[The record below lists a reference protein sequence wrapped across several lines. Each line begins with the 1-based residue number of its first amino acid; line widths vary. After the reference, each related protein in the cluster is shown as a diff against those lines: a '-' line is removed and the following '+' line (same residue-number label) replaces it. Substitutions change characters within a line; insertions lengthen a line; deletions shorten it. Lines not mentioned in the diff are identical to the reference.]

1 MELDILAKLEI
12 ATASLHEDI
21 NNFEKQ
27 GEVNRLREVMGTIES
42 RKAKG
47 AAVKSRVKWQQ
58 VGDKCS
64 KEFFRSVR
72 PKNTQTVISEI
83 KDRRGRIFTKRED
96 LEGICHNFYQDL
108 YAHKEITE
116 EAMAKALEGFSTTF
130 PPAII
135 EAISKEITEEEL
147 GHAVTSMAKRKA
159 PGHDGIPTEYFQKLW
174 STIGKDLHLMILNG
188 MREGKLHEGVTKGLI
203 SLISKEGDSKDLNYW
218 RPITL
223 LPVTYKIFAKLLQT
237 RLQPMLRD
245 VISLDQTAFLPL
257 RFILDN
263 IVLTQETLHWAR
275 TSKQP
280 TIFLKLD
287 FSKAYDKV
295 SWHFLF
301 KAMKAMD
308 ICEEFIKW
316 VKLLF
321 TNASAAVNLNGTLE
335 SHFKIER
342 GVRQGCPLAPYLFLI
357 VGEVLIHMVKKAV
370 DEGRLRGVYLPGGK
384 KQHYISQYADD
395 SSFMV
400 RGTKEDVDE
409 FVKILETFSEASG
422 MEINWE
428 KSSAYWFD
436 RHIPKSEWLLSYN
449 WKWAEEGDLS
459 KLLGTPFGLN
469 LDTKDIDQFLYNK
482 IAKKFVYWRSM
493 KLSLAGRIVICNQ
506 VLLSTL
512 WFFITVWGGSNKA
525 LRRIRGAI

>member
-1 MELDILAKLEI
+1 M
-12 ATASLHEDI
+12 
-21 NNFEKQ
+21 
-27 GEVNRLREVMGTIES
+27 LR
-42 RKAKG
+42 
-47 AAVKSRVKWQQ
+47 
-58 VGDKCS
+58 
-64 KEFFRSVR
+64 
-72 PKNTQTVISEI
+72 NVIS
-83 KDRRGRIFTKRED
+83 
-96 LEGICHNFYQDL
+96 
-108 YAHKEITE
+108 
-116 EAMAKALEGFSTTF
+116 
-130 PPAII
+130 P
-135 EAISKEITEEEL
+135 
-147 GHAVTSMAKRKA
+147 
-159 PGHDGIPTEYFQKLW
+159 
-174 STIGKDLHLMILNG
+174 
-188 MREGKLHEGVTKGLI
+188 
-203 SLISKEGDSKDLNYW
+203 
-218 RPITL
+218 
-223 LPVTYKIFAKLLQT
+223 
-237 RLQPMLRD
+237 
-245 VISLDQTAFLPL
+245 DQTAFLPL